1 MINELLMTTLVMSST
16 SSARSMNSFLFMF
29 ININEVFIWLLTI
42 SIKNYY
48 KRFLELIF
56 LTYIGE
62 EIKHISF

>member
-29 ININEVFIWLLTI
+29 ININEVFIWLLMI

-48 KRFLELIF
+48 KR
-56 LTYIGE
+56 Y
-62 EIKHISF
+62 